1 MCRIAEDVGAEQRG
15 RGMMQG
21 LAFSEPAIAA
31 EASRRAF
38 ELGMIVETSGSE
50 DEVLKLLPP
59 LTISHTE
66 LNRGLALLAK
76 AVKEVTQAHEQAE
89 TGSLKETAAVA

>member
-1 MCRIAEDVGAEQRG
+1 MCPAPKTGGEQRG
-15 RGMMQG
+15 RGMMIG
-21 LAFSEPAIAA
+21 LAFLNPPSRQRHPAGRW
-31 EASRRAF
+31 SF
-38 ELGMIVETSGSE
+38 GMIVETSGSE